1 MADFD
6 FPETPAAT
14 IAELWRAI
22 VRLLPQL
29 GGKGAVIR
37 GAAIATTETPVAHG
51 MKFAPQMGIAF
62 PTSSATVWETRR
74 PDTKC
79 GYFAASVACTANVR
93 FVP

>member
-6 FPETPAAT
+6 FPETPDAPVKD
-14 IAELWRAI
+14 LWRAVI
-22 VRLLPQL
+22 RLLPQL
-29 GGKGAVIR
+29 GGNGAIIR
-37 GAAIATTETPVAHG
+37 GAKIETVETPVAHG
-51 MKFAPQMGIAF
+51 MRASPQMGIPVA
-62 PTSSATVWETRR
+62 TSSATVWETRA